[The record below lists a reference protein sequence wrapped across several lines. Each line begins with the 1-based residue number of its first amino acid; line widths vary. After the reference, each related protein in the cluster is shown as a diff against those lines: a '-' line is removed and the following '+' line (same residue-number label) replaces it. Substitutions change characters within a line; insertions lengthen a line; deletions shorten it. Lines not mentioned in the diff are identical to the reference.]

1 MLDDQAAPA
10 TLDRFGRYLL
20 ERSLGEGG
28 FGRVFEAWDPTLQRK
43 VALKCLKVA
52 SGHGAADALIDEA
65 RCAAS
70 LQHRAFVRVFAFE
83 EHAHSQAIVMELV
96 PGATLRASLPAGGM
110 APALAL
116 EIVDQVAEAMA
127 EAHRAGL
134 IHGDIKPTNLMREP
148 SGAVRILDFGLARKI
163 DPLATDVTAAQ
174 DSAATVAYTAP
185 ERLMACPLTRASD
198 IYSLGVVLYE
208 MLTGERPF
216 ANLTGLALA
225 AAHVHTTSDSWPFPV
240 STDRSLVEL
249 VRKMTAHDPASRLAS
264 MEAVRE
270 RIAVLR
276 GVASAAHTPSPQQQQ
291 QPAQGAPAPPSGS
304 ASAAAAGATMAA
316 PAPANLP
323 AAAGEARSLRA
334 RWRRPLAIV
343 LGAGVLLAVALAAV
357 QLPPPETWQ
366 RTLAPFST
374 AAAMA
379 AGMEQLGQ
387 ADRDGALEQAL
398 QHFQAILAR
407 DPQHAGAAAGASV
420 AYSLR
425 YIGDGRD
432 ESWLRFAAAGAQA
445 ALLHDDQLALAHA
458 AQAWVLALQGHAPEA
473 LAVAD
478 RALALDPRDL
488 SALNAKL
495 NVLLRQRR
503 FDALAAA
510 LAQAQR
516 SMPGE
521 RMFYD
526 LEGTMHYQQGDY
538 VRAEQAFRHSL
549 QLAPD
554 AVLAY
559 ANLSAALGRQGR
571 SDDALAMLQQG
582 LRLRPSGKLYTNLGD
597 ALFRRG
603 DYAGAARAFEQ
614 AASAARG
621 GPGDYLKW
629 ANLADTLAWIPGRA
643 DEAQA
648 AYKRAI
654 RLLTPLLERSPD
666 DATFLS
672 RMGLYLAHVHDAAAA
687 DAIARS
693 VARAPDSADVRFRA
707 AVASEL
713 AGRRALALTHI
724 GRALR
729 AGYPAR
735 LLEAEPQLIA
745 LRRDPR
751 YPTTVEEN
759 TR

>member
-1 MLDDQAAPA
+1 MLYDQTAPA
-10 TLDRFGRYLL
+10 TLDRFGRYELG
-20 ERSLGEGG
+20 RSLGEGG

-52 SGHGAADALIDEA
+52 SGHGAPDALIDEA

-70 LQHRAFVRVFAFE
+70 LQHRAFVRIFAFE
-83 EHAHSQAIVMELV
+83 EHGQTQAIVMELV
-96 PGATLRASLPAGGM
+96 PGATLRATIASGAM

-116 EIVDQVAEAMA
+116 DIVDQVAEAMA

-163 DPLATDVTAAQ
+163 DPMATDMTAAQ
-174 DSAATVAYTAP
+174 DNAATVAYTAP
-185 ERLMACPLTRASD
+185 ERLMACPLSRASD

-208 MLTGERPF
+208 MLNGERPF

-225 AAHVHTTSDSWPFPV
+225 AAHVHTTSESWPFPV

-276 GVASAAHTPSPQQQQ
+276 GVGVTAAASTAVQAPTSLPQTPVQPDTAPAAHTT
-291 QPAQGAPAPPSGS
+291 AAAPAPPVPTST
-304 ASAAAAGATMAA
+304 AGAQRAHQ
-316 PAPANLP
+316 
-323 AAAGEARSLRA
+323 A
-334 RWRRPLAIV
+334 RWRRPLALM
-343 LGAGVLLAVALAAV
+343 LGAGVLMTVAAATFL
-357 QLPPPETWQ
+357 LPPQLEKWQ
-366 RTLAPFST
+366 RALAPFS
-374 AAAMA
+374 AAEAMA
-379 AGMEQLGQ
+379 SGMELLSQ

-398 QHFQAILAR
+398 QRFQSILAR
-407 DPQHAGAAAGASV
+407 DPLHAGAAAGASV

-432 ESWLRFAAAGAQA
+432 DSWLRFAEAGAQA
-445 ALLHDDQLALAHA
+445 ALLQNDQLALAHA
-458 AQAWVLALQGHAPEA
+458 ATAWVLALQGQASAA
-473 LAVAD
+473 LAAAE

-495 NVLLRQRR
+495 NVLLRQRQ
-503 FDALAAA
+503 FETLSNAI
-510 LAQAQR
+510 AQGRR
-516 SMPGE
+516 SMPAE

-526 LEGTMHYQQGDY
+526 IEGAMHYQQGDY
-538 VRAEQAFRHSL
+538 ARAEQAFRHSL

-571 SDDALAMLQQG
+571 SDEALEVLQQG

-603 DYAGAARAFEQ
+603 DYVGAARAFEQ
-614 AASAARG
+614 AASSARG
-621 GPGDYLKW
+621 SPGDYLKW

-643 DEAQA
+643 DDAQT
-648 AYKRAI
+648 AYRRAI
-654 RLLTPLLERSPD
+654 RLLAPLLERHPD

-672 RMGLYLAHVHDAAAA
+672 RMGLYAAHVRDGAAA
-687 DAIARS
+687 DWIARS
-693 VARAPDSADVRFRA
+693 VARAPDNAEVRFRA
-707 AVASEL
+707 AVASEVAGQREL
-713 AGRRALALTHI
+713 AFTHI
-724 GRALR
+724 AHALQ

-735 LLEAEPQLIA
+735 LLDTEPHLIA
-745 LRRDPR
+745 LRRDAR